1 MATVTAKNFNAQ
13 NITVTD
19 PKAIEIN
26 GKTIGAKQ
34 SYINYAGG
42 RLVLQSAKEM
52 GLPFGVSVYD
62 EVDPPKYSLD
72 LSFRDYKTNGD
83 MKAFYDA
90 LRALDDKMIQLGVE
104 NSKKWFK
111 AELNYDQV
119 KSMKYKSCLREAKD
133 KEGNPLDY
141 PPTLKINLK
150 KRRDKQGNDLGFGI
164 DAVDS
169 KREAVDTSDIEK
181 GWGKGQ
187 TVTALLECG
196 GMWLST
202 VGYGITW
209 RIKKLML
216 HKDAKKGG
224 DYDFVMDEEED
235 AEEHNEEAAAGAGGR
250 SNSKKHDNFIDD
262 DASPPPAPKKAS
274 ALTAV
279 MPQPESNPF
288 ENVDMGENEE
298 DTVPPAEVPKKPVV
312 KKKVVPKKTA

>member
-1 MATVTAKNFNAQ
+1 MATVTAKNFKPE

-19 PKAIEIN
+19 PKPIEIN

-52 GLPFGVSVYD
+52 GMPFGVSVYD
-62 EVDPPKYSLD
+62 EVDPPKYSID
-72 LSFRDYKTNGD
+72 LSFRDYKANTD
-83 MKAFYDA
+83 MKAFYEA
-90 LRALDDKMIQLGVE
+90 LTSLDDKMIQLGVE

-111 AELNYDQV
+111 AELTYDQV

-150 KRRDKQGNDLGFGI
+150 KRKDKSGNDLGFGI
-164 DAVDS
+164 DAVDA
-169 KREAVDTSDIEK
+169 KRQPVDTSDIEK

-187 TVTALLECG
+187 SVTALLECG

-216 HKDAKKGG
+216 HKDTKKGG
-224 DYDFVMDEEED
+224 DYDFVMEDGEED
-235 AEEHNEEAAAGAGGR
+235 ADVEPEHAPAPEQARPKKQENFVEE
-250 SNSKKHDNFIDD
+250 
-262 DASPPPAPKKAS
+262 DASPPPAAKKAS
-274 ALTAV
+274 ALASV
-279 MPQPESNPF
+279 MPQPQANPF
-288 ENVDMGENEE
+288 ENVDVPE
-298 DTVPPAEVPKKPVV
+298 DEDEHTAAPADVPKKPVI
-312 KKKVVPKKTA
+312 KKKVVPKKA

>member
-1 MATVTAKNFNAQ
+1 MATVTAKNFKPE

-62 EVDPPKYSLD
+62 EVDPPKYSID
-72 LSFRDYKTNGD
+72 LSFRDYKANTD

-119 KSMKYKSCLREAKD
+119 KTMKYKSCLREAKD
-133 KEGNPLDY
+133 KEGNALDY

-150 KRRDKQGNDLGFGI
+150 KRKDKSGNDLGFGI
-164 DAVDS
+164 DAVDA
-169 KREAVDTSDIEK
+169 KRQPVDTSDIEK

-187 TVTALLECG
+187 SVTSLLECG

-216 HKDAKKGG
+216 HKDTKKGG
-224 DYDFVMDEEED
+224 DYDFVMEDGDDEVEVES
-235 AEEHNEEAAAGAGGR
+235 APSKPE
-250 SNSKKHDNFIDD
+250 SNFMED
-262 DASPPPAPKKAS
+262 DASPPPAAKKAS
-274 ALTAV
+274 ALAAV
-279 MPQPESNPF
+279 MPQAQASPF
-288 ENVDMGENEE
+288 ENVDVPE
-298 DTVPPAEVPKKPVV
+298 DEDEHTAAPADVPKKPVI
-312 KKKVVPKKTA
+312 KKKVVPKKA

>member
-1 MATVTAKNFNAQ
+1 MATVTAKNFKPE
-13 NITVTD
+13 NITVTE

-52 GLPFGVSVYD
+52 GMPFGVSRYD
-62 EVDPPKYSLD
+62 EVDPPKYSID
-72 LSFRDYKTNGD
+72 LSFRDHNSNAD

-150 KRRDKQGNDLGFGI
+150 KRKDKSGNDLGFGI
-164 DAVDS
+164 DAVDAR
-169 KREAVDTSDIEK
+169 REPVDTNDMDK

-187 TVTALLECG
+187 TVTSLLECG

-209 RIKKLML
+209 RIKKLMM
-216 HKDAKKGG
+216 HKDTKKGG
-224 DYDFVMDEEED
+224 DYDFVMDDGEEED
-235 AEEHNEEAAAGAGGR
+235 ADVEPEHAPAPEPARRKPE
-250 SNSKKHDNFIDD
+250 SNFMED
-262 DASPPPAPKKAS
+262 DASPPPKKAS
-274 ALTAV
+274 ALASV
-279 MPQPESNPF
+279 MPQANPF
-288 ENVDMGENEE
+288 ENVDVPEDEDEN
-298 DTVPPAEVPKKPVV
+298 TAAPVEVPKKAIV
-312 KKKVVPKKTA
+312 KKKVIAKKA

>member
-1 MATVTAKNFNAQ
+1 MATVTAKNFKPE

-62 EVDPPKYSLD
+62 EVDPPKYSID
-72 LSFRDYKTNGD
+72 LSFRDYNTNAD

-119 KSMKYKSCLREAKD
+119 KTMKYKSCLREAKD

-150 KRRDKQGNDLGFGI
+150 KRRDKSGNDLGFGI
-164 DAVDS
+164 DAVDAR
-169 KREAVDTSDIEK
+169 REPVDTSDIEK

-187 TVTALLECG
+187 SVTALLECG

-216 HKDAKKGG
+216 HKDTKKGG
-224 DYDFVMDEEED
+224 DYDFVMDDGEED
-235 AEEHNEEAAAGAGGR
+235 ADVEPDQAPAPEPARRKPE
-250 SNSKKHDNFIDD
+250 SNFMED
-262 DASPPPAPKKAS
+262 DASPPPVAKKAS
-274 ALTAV
+274 ALASV
-279 MPQPESNPF
+279 MPQANPF
-288 ENVDMGENEE
+288 ENVDVPEDEDEN
-298 DTVPPAEVPKKPVV
+298 TAAPVEVPKKAVV
-312 KKKVVPKKTA
+312 KKKVIAKKA